1 MQVSHESVMA
11 AVPVFDEDHLVA
23 AGGLPAVLGL
33 GERSGLTGL
42 LADRLSVDC
51 PNAAL
56 KARSLVA
63 GMLAGADDIDGT
75 GILRTGGTPKVIGG
89 VRAPS
94 TLGTFLRSFTHGH
107 VLQLGAVNRG
117 LLEAL
122 APITPGL
129 FGTDPL
135 VMIDLD
141 DTIRELHGYRK
152 QGVAYGYNKVKG
164 LNAILAAVSSDSC
177 APVIAGAGLRRG
189 NVKSGDH
196 AAWHATRAITLA
208 RAVRPGARIMGRADS
223 AFCTCETI
231 HAFADHGCWFSVTIP
246 AWPTVAAAISGID
259 EQAWTPIAY
268 PHALW
273 EEEAGQWISDA
284 EVAETPFTAFVSH
297 PKDEQ
302 VDCRLVVRRVKRLNP
317 AGQDPL
323 VDTWRYHAFITNS
336 DLDTAEADRRHRDHA
351 IVEQVIAEL
360 KAGPLAHLPSGRFT
374 ANAAWLACAVIAF
387 NLSRAAGHAAGMGR
401 ARMPTVA
408 RRLIMIP
415 ARIASRARRRYLHMP
430 RGWGW
435 AVQFMRLWTT
445 AIGPPRP
452 IAS

>member
-1 MQVSHESVMA
+1 M
-11 AVPVFDEDHLVA
+11 VA
-23 AGGLPAVLGL
+23 AGGLPAILGL
-33 GERSGLTGL
+33 AEQADFISL
-42 LADRLSVDC
+42 LAGRLTVDC
-51 PNAAL
+51 PNAPL

-75 GILRTGGTPKVIGG
+75 GILRTGGTPKVMGG

-107 VLQLGAVNRG
+107 VLQLGAVNRK
-117 LLEAL
+117 LLEHL
-122 APITPGL
+122 APVVPGL
-129 FGTDPL
+129 FGADPL
-135 VMIDLD
+135 ITVDLD

-164 LNAILAAVSSDSC
+164 LNAILAVVSSDSC
-177 APVIAGAGLRRG
+177 PPVITGAGLRRG

-196 AAWHATRAITLA
+196 AAWHATRSITLA
-208 RAVRPGARIMGRADS
+208 RTVRPGTQILGRADS

-246 AWPTVAAAISGID
+246 AWPTVTAAISGID
-259 EQAWTPIAY
+259 EQAWTPIRY
-268 PHALW
+268 PHAVIEPETGEL
-273 EEEAGQWISDA
+273 ISDA

-302 VDCRLVVRRVKRLNP
+302 VSCRLVVRRVKRLNP

-323 VDTWRYHAFITNS
+323 VESYRYHAFITNS
-336 DLDTAEADRRHRDHA
+336 DLDTVEADRRHRDHA

-387 NLSRAAGHAAGMGR
+387 NLSRAAAHAAGMST
-401 ARMPTVA
+401 ARMPTIT

-415 ARIASRARRRYLHMP
+415 ARIAHRARRRYLHMP
-430 RGWGW
+430 RRWPW
-435 AVQFMRLWTT
+435 ATQFTRLWTT
-445 AIGPPRP
+445 ATAVGPPLAL
-452 IAS
+452 AS

>member
-1 MQVSHESVMA
+1 MQVSHDSTA
-11 AVPVFDEDHLVA
+11 APVPVFDEDHLVA

-33 GERSGLTGL
+33 GERAGLSGL
-42 LADRLSVDC
+42 LAGQLSVDC
-51 PNAAL
+51 PNAAV

-75 GILRTGGTPKVIGG
+75 GILRSGGTSRVVGG

-107 VLQLGAVNRG
+107 VLQLGAVNRA
-117 LLEAL
+117 LLEGL
-122 APITPGL
+122 APVVPGL
-129 FGTDPL
+129 FGADPL

-152 QGVAYGYNKVKG
+152 QAVAYGYNKVKG

-196 AAWHATRAITLA
+196 AAWHAARTITLA
-208 RAVRPGARIMGRADS
+208 RRVRPGAQILGRADS

-231 HAFADHGCWFSVTIP
+231 HAFAD
-246 AWPTVAAAISGID
+246 
-259 EQAWTPIAY
+259 ER
-268 PHALW
+268 
-273 EEEAGQWISDA
+273 
-284 EVAETPFTAFVSH
+284 
-297 PKDEQ
+297 
-302 VDCRLVVRRVKRLNP
+302 VDCRLIVRRVKRLNP
-317 AGQDPL
+317 AGQDAL

-360 KAGPLAHLPSGRFT
+360 KAGPLAHLPSARFT

-387 NLSRAAGHAAGMGR
+387 NLSRAAAHAAGMGR

-415 ARIASRARRRYLHMP
+415 ARIASRARRLYLHMP

-435 AVQFMRLWTT
+435 AAQYMRLWTT
-445 AIGPPRP
+445 AIGPPQP
-452 IAS
+452 ITS